1 MKNCSDSVSN
11 APVVSTIID
20 NLLLPSRKFYKIC
33 CQLNQGQQHLFN
45 FTMQYALHFRLAEKN
60 NESPPKPFQ
69 IFKWRYWRW
78 KKLFNQGSNW
88 IIKTSSETSKP
99 NPWSTICCCECIY
112 WKSCYRYPWYYI
124 LHFISLLSQDWNP
137 SSIKSQ
143 VMKLFICWET
153 NIST

>member
-1 MKNCSDSVSN
+1 MNVDHEELQNFNLVQSDEEEDNAEFSIIYPNLLDLDLEDSDSVSN

-45 FTMQYALHFRLAEKN
+45 FTMQYALHFKLAEKN

-78 KKLFNQGSNW
+78 KKLFNQGSN
-88 IIKTSSETSKP
+88 
-99 NPWSTICCCECIY
+99 
-112 WKSCYRYPWYYI
+112 
-124 LHFISLLSQDWNP
+124 
-137 SSIKSQ
+137 
-143 VMKLFICWET
+143 
-153 NIST
+153 